1 MGPARKPF
9 KQQSSKIGGP
19 PRLLIKK
26 QASVLLGFSPKSFS
40 KMLAMTSLQN
50 TITTKTIALLILLSI
65 GASLSSQVQSSEPL
79 IAGRS
84 LGQWAEMTTD
94 ANRVVRLRAAKTLGA
109 FGAPAKDALSD
120 ALSNPDAAIR
130 YTAAVH
136 LGRVAAKE
144 LNDATLT
151 TLQRLAEDET
161 QPAVQMA
168 AAFALCR
175 NSLNQQYLSLL
186 TNRLDYPER
195 GMSCSAAE
203 LLGMLGEDASA
214 AVPALEK
221 TFNKHGKNSEGDY
234 HRGKAAQNALRKI
247 VPGWEKPST

>member
-1 MGPARKPF
+1 
-9 KQQSSKIGGP
+9 
-19 PRLLIKK
+19 
-26 QASVLLGFSPKSFS
+26 
-40 KMLAMTSLQN
+40 MLAMTLIQK
-50 TITTKTIALLILLSI
+50 TTTTKTKTLLLFLIGTLL
-65 GASLSSQVQSSEPL
+65 GSQVQGNEPL
-79 IAGRS
+79 IAGRT
-84 LGQWAEMTTD
+84 LDQWAEMTTD
-94 ANRVVRLRAAKTLGA
+94 ANRVVRLRAVKTLGA

-120 ALSNPDAAIR
+120 ALSSPDAAVR

-144 LNDATLT
+144 LNETALT
-151 TLQRLAEDET
+151 TLQRLAADET

-168 AAFALCR
+168 AAFALFKN
-175 NSLNQQYLSLL
+175 NSNPQHMSLL
-186 TNRLDYPER
+186 INRLDYPER

-203 LLGMLGEDASA
+203 MLGMLGEDATA

>member
-1 MGPARKPF
+1 M
-9 KQQSSKIGGP
+9 Q
-19 PRLLIKK
+19 IKENA
-26 QASVLLGFSPKSFS
+26 QHPSPTPYPKSFS
-40 KMLAMTSLQN
+40 KMLAMTFIQK
-50 TITTKTIALLILLSI
+50 TTTTKTTTILILLSI
-65 GASLSSQVQSSEPL
+65 GALLSSQVQSSEPL
-79 IAGRS
+79 IAGRT
-84 LGQWAEMTTD
+84 LDQWAEMTTD
-94 ANRVVRLRAAKTLGA
+94 TNRVVRLRAVKTLGA

-120 ALSNPDAAIR
+120 ALSSPDAAVR

-144 LNDATLT
+144 LDETTLT
-151 TLQRLAEDET
+151 TLKQLAADET

-175 NSLNQQYLSLL
+175 NSPNPQHLSLL
-186 TNRLDYPER
+186 IDRLDYPER

-203 LLGMLGEDASA
+203 LLGMLGEDATA

-247 VPGWEKPST
+247 VTGWEKPST